1 MLMRGNS
8 VGAAEFLETS
18 RGDEASIACALVET
32 SEVEKREQEAPTR
45 SHSLARRRSDKQ
57 GWINHVDSKLVDR
70 LQRWYDAA
78 GHDPTAET
86 SSDHTASSP
95 SRISQSFVDGD
106 GNLRRKSALDLD
118 PETNDERPAS
128 PASKISIRRSTVLE
142 MVQLIVED

>member
-1 MLMRGNS
+1 MLMRGSS

-18 RGDEASIACALVET
+18 RGDETSSACASVET
-32 SEVEKREQEAPTR
+32 SEVEKREQAPTR

-57 GWINHVDSKLVDR
+57 GWINRVDSKLVDR

-106 GNLRRKSALDLD
+106 GNLRRKSALNLDL
-118 PETNDERPAS
+118 ETNDERPAS